1 MAAVEVAARPPH
13 ARDSRRPL
21 RHFERR
27 HLRAH
32 EERESRLTAV
42 GSRQSRPRAAARR
55 ARVHRGR
62 RRLSVANPVGA
73 ARMSAAKVARAGGAP
88 GIPSGAAA
96 SLAYRS
102 YVLVVLVIVYTFNF
116 IDRQIVG
123 ILAIPIKAELG
134 LSDSQLGLMGGL
146 AFALFYTFLGIP
158 IARLA
163 DKVSRTGIMT
173 AALAVWSLMT
183 AVCGLTHSFAQL
195 FMARM
200 GVGVGEA
207 GGVAP
212 AYSLICDYFPA
223 RERARALRVYSFG
236 IPIGAA
242 LGIVLG
248 GFITSLMSWR
258 MAFFIVGI
266 AGLLLTPLL
275 KFTVR
280 EPRRGALDSVR
291 ADQDHDHDH
300 DRASAAPPSLL
311 EVIALLAGRPSFW
324 GLSLGAASASMMGY
338 GLFFWAPSF
347 LVRSFHL
354 SLLHASLAYGGLVV
368 FGGLTGIWFGG
379 ALADRYGE
387 QRRAMYAFIPAA
399 AFIATVPF
407 YVAGVLSTTLWISFA
422 VLLVPTALGL
432 VWLGPVLTA
441 IQHLVPG
448 SMRATASALFLFI
461 NNLIGIGLGTALI
474 GMVSDLMRL
483 RFGGE
488 SLRYAI
494 LAGTGFYVMA
504 AALLFFAGKKLAK
517 DWVG

>member
-1 MAAVEVAARPPH
+1 MSFTRASAR
-13 ARDSRRPL
+13 
-21 RHFERR
+21 
-27 HLRAH
+27 
-32 EERESRLTAV
+32 
-42 GSRQSRPRAAARR
+42 
-55 ARVHRGR
+55 
-62 RRLSVANPVGA
+62 GA
-73 ARMSAAKVARAGGAP
+73 ARADNAP
-88 GIPSGAAA
+88 GALSSAPRALSSAPGLSSSVPGASSTADEAA

-123 ILAIPIKAELG
+123 ILAVPIKAELR

-173 AALAVWSLMT
+173 AALALWSVMT

-212 AYSLICDYFPA
+212 AYSLICDYFPPK
-223 RERARALRVYSFG
+223 ERARALSVYSFG

-258 MAFFIVGI
+258 MAFFIVGL

-280 EPRRGALDSVR
+280 EPRRGALDLVH
-291 ADQDHDHDH
+291 ADHDHDQGDGHHH
-300 DRASAAPPSLL
+300 DLVATAAATPSLL
-311 EVIALLAGRPSFW
+311 EVIALLARRPSFW
-324 GLSLGAASASMMGY
+324 GLSLGAACASMMGY

-354 SLLHASLAYGGLVV
+354 TLLHASLAYGGLVLV
-368 FGGLTGIWFGG
+368 GGLIGIWFGG
-379 ALADRYGE
+379 LLADRYGE
-387 QRRAMYAFIPAA
+387 KRRGMYAFIPAM
-399 AFIATVPF
+399 AFVATVPF

-432 VWLGPVLTA
+432 VWLGPVLA
-441 IQHLVPG
+441 AVQHLVPG
-448 SMRATASALFLFI
+448 HMRATASALFLFI

-474 GMVSDLMRL
+474 GIVSDLMRL

-494 LAGTGFYVMA
+494 LAGTGFYLMA
-504 AALLFFAGKKLAK
+504 AALLFFAGRKLAK

>member
-1 MAAVEVAARPPH
+1 M
-13 ARDSRRPL
+13 
-21 RHFERR
+21 
-27 HLRAH
+27 
-32 EERESRLTAV
+32 
-42 GSRQSRPRAAARR
+42 
-55 ARVHRGR
+55 
-62 RRLSVANPVGA
+62 N
-73 ARMSAAKVARAGGAP
+73 AAK
-88 GIPSGAAA
+88 A

-123 ILAIPIKAELG
+123 ILAVPIKAELH

-146 AFALFYTFLGIP
+146 AFALFYTLLGIP

-163 DKVSRTGIMT
+163 DRVSRTWIMT
-173 AALAVWSLMT
+173 VALALWSLMT
-183 AVCGLTHSFAQL
+183 AMCGLAQNFAQL
-195 FMARM
+195 FMARV

-212 AYSLICDYFPA
+212 AYSLICDYFPTT
-223 RERARALRVYSFG
+223 ERARALSVYSFG

-258 MAFFIVGI
+258 MAFFIVGL
-266 AGLLLTPLL
+266 AGLLITPLL

-280 EPRRGALDSVR
+280 EPKRGALDAARGSP
-291 ADQDHDHDH
+291 
-300 DRASAAPPSLL
+300 DRAAVRSAPSLL
-311 EVIALLAGRPSFW
+311 EVIAVLARKPSFW

-354 SLLHASLAYGGLVV
+354 SLLHASLGFGALVLVGGLI
-368 FGGLTGIWFGG
+368 GIWFGG

-387 QRRAMYAFIPAA
+387 KRRAMYAFIPAT
-399 AFIATVPF
+399 AFLATVPF
-407 YVAGVLSTTLWISFA
+407 YVAGVLSTTLWLSFA

-432 VWLGPVLTA
+432 VWLGPVLA
-441 IQHLVPG
+441 AVQHLVPG
-448 SMRATASALFLFI
+448 NMRATASALFLFI
-461 NNLIGIGLGTALI
+461 NNLIGIGLGTTLI
-474 GMVSDLMRL
+474 GALSDATRV
-483 RFGGE
+483 RFGLE

-494 LAGTGFYVMA
+494 LAGTGFYLVA
-504 AALLFFAGKKLAK
+504 AALLFFAGRKLAK
-517 DWVG
+517 DWV